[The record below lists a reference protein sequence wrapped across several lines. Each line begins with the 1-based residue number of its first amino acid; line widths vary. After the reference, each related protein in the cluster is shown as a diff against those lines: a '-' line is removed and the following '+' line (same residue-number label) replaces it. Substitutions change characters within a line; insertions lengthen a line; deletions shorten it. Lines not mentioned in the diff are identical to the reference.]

1 MHVLKKEQISS
12 WKRQKG
18 GYNDNYFPG
27 AINSNCPH
35 CNALVSFSFTHWHKA
50 PHGVAMGRTP
60 CPSCDR
66 ITRFFLL
73 DYDPTTQDF
82 SENTSLWIYPPV
94 KLQDVIPDMDDTPEI
109 CQQLVKAYAST
120 ISVFNSGEW
129 NATAILIRRFLD
141 GLLENGLGEPPSN
154 LSLEEGLAKL
164 AQNRDLSQPIREL
177 TGAISDSDIAELLS
191 LEDEP
196 DKESAE
202 LMIELMNLLVTY
214 LYIMPRRAQK
224 LHEKARRMARNGAPT
239 HENVVEIAAS
249 PGREAG

>member
-1 MHVLKKEQISS
+1 MHALKKEQVSS

-35 CNALVSFSFTHWHKA
+35 CNSLVSFSFTHWHKA
-50 PHGVAMGRTP
+50 PHGVAVGKTN
-60 CPSCDR
+60 CPSCDKT
-66 ITRFFLL
+66 TRFFLL

-82 SENTSLWIYPPV
+82 SDTTSLWIYPPV

-109 CQQLVKAYAST
+109 CQQLVKAYSST

-141 GLLENGLGEPPSN
+141 GLLENGLGKPASD
-154 LSLEEGLAKL
+154 LSLEEALAEL
-164 AQNRDLSQPIREL
+164 ARNRDLSRPIEEL
-177 TGAISDSDIAELLS
+177 TRAISDSDMGELLS

-196 DKESAE
+196 DKQSAE

-224 LHEKARRMARNGAPT
+224 LHEKAMRMARKEAPPSQT
-239 HENVVEIAAS
+239 VVGIAS
-249 PGREAG
+249 GTN